1 MGVIMIRKYYDL
13 HISVQ
18 DESVADLIKRAEKL
32 EFAGIGLTI
41 NAETKEQIDSLKT
54 EISATNTK
62 LDVLVGVI
70 IRAENPEILRKQ
82 IEKFRPHAD
91 LIIVE
96 GGDLAIN
103 RAACENSKV
112 DILSHPSSNRKD
124 SGMDHVMAKLAH
136 DNKVAIELNFRSVLH
151 SYSKIRVHILSHM
164 QENVV
169 LAKHTE
175 AQIIVTSGAKSIWD
189 MRAGRELSTLAI
201 MCGIDREKAVM
212 SVSDTP
218 MIIADRIRSI
228 KKDSHVMAGV
238 KTIK

>member
-1 MGVIMIRKYYDL
+1 MIRKYYDL

-18 DESVADLIKRAEKL
+18 DESVADIINLAEKL
-32 EFAGIGLTI
+32 EFSGIGLTI
-41 NAETKEQIDSLKT
+41 NAETKEQIDSLKN
-54 EISATNTK
+54 EINTINTK
-62 LDVLVGVI
+62 LDVLVAVS
-70 IRAENPEILRKQ
+70 IRAENPEILRKK
-82 IEKFRPHAD
+82 IEKFREHVD

-96 GGDLAIN
+96 GGDIAVN
-103 RAACENSKV
+103 RAACENPKV

-136 DNKVAIELNFRSVLH
+136 DNRVAIELNLRTFLH

-169 LAKHTE
+169 LVKH
-175 AQIIVTSGAKSIWD
+175 AGADIIVTSGAKSIWD

-218 MIIADRIRSI
+218 RIIADRIRSI
-228 KKDSHVMAGV
+228 KKYSHIMAGV
-238 KTIK
+238 KTIKK